1 MGDLCFV
8 ILRDE
13 ERSWIGKGGDR
24 RVWEGGREG
33 GVFV

>member
-13 ERSWIGKGGDR
+13 ERSWIGKGGIEGR
-24 RVWEGGREG
+24 GFGEGGRW
-33 GVFV
+33 VYL